1 MLAQRCLGGGVGG
14 WLVHAGGAE
23 VVLQAVPGFF
33 RWRCCGGEKERAT
46 GLAKNVRQAWCCRV
60 KAFTDVF
67 VGGDG
72 GGVFV
77 APFSLLGA
85 PL

>member
-1 MLAQRCLGGGVGG
+1 MVL
-14 WLVHAGGAE
+14 AGGAV
-23 VVLQAVPGFF
+23 VVLWAVSGFF
-33 RWRCCGGEKERAT
+33 RWRHCRGEKERAT
-46 GLAKNVRQAWCCRV
+46 GLAKNVRQAWCCRA
-60 KAFTDVF
+60 KAFTDAF